1 MNPSNNATV
10 LSLARAIDAIDVP
23 GIRIGHRL
31 IADGDERLLLPEEV
45 GAFTTSV
52 VKVRRAS
59 GAARLVAR
67 ELMPRFGC
75 APRAIPKS
83 ATGMPIWPEGIVG
96 SLAHDNEVAVAA
108 MAAKSDFLSVGIDVE
123 PAEPLEAGLL
133 EIVATQGEREG
144 AAEDRLRGR
153 LLFCIKEAVYKAVNP
168 LDGVF
173 LDHHDVEVNLA
184 ERRAEVRQGRRVEF
198 GYCVADHIV
207 ALAFIPSRS
216 GRN

>member
-133 EIVATQGEREG
+133 EIVATPGEREG

-198 GYCVADHIV
+198 CYCVADHIV

-216 GRN
+216 GRI

>member
-1 MNPSNNATV
+1 MSPSNSATQA
-10 LSLARAIDAIDVP
+10 SLTRAIDAIDVQ
-23 GIRIGHRL
+23 GVRIGHRL

-45 GAFTTSV
+45 GAFATSV

-83 ATGMPIWPEGIVG
+83 AAGMPVWPEGIVG

-108 MAAKSDFLSVGIDVE
+108 MAAESDFLSVGVDVE

-133 EIVATQGEREG
+133 EIVATPREREG

-173 LDHHDVEVNLA
+173 LDHHDVEVNLTLGA
-184 ERRAEVRQGRRVEF
+184 AVVRQGREVEF
-198 GYCVADHIV
+198 RYCVAPRIV
-207 ALAFIPSRS
+207 ALAFIAARSSR
-216 GRN
+216 N